1 MKKPSSYINTI
12 LFIFLILLVVCYF
25 GIFKFMSKEAFESKI
40 NSNNRL
46 SPGQYPMSQDEL
58 LLRGYYN
65 IKENTNVTKNN
76 NYNIWKEYPVYTN
89 SYKQETNNKRYWS
102 TPDNGLCS
110 PAEFCGTPYSKTNI
124 KVEKVSPG
132 FPLGAPGVT
141 RVNWWASKK

>member
-1 MKKPSSYINTI
+1 MKKSSSYINTI

-46 SPGQYPMSQDEL
+46 SPGQYPKSQDEL

-89 SYKQETNNKRYWS
+89 SYKKETNNKDFEVIVEIFVGEKNIVKIPFEDENIAIR
-102 TPDNGLCS
+102 
-110 PAEFCGTPYSKTNI
+110 FCDVN
-124 KVEKVSPG
+124 
-132 FPLGAPGVT
+132 FPN
-141 RVNWWASKK
+141 VNLKI